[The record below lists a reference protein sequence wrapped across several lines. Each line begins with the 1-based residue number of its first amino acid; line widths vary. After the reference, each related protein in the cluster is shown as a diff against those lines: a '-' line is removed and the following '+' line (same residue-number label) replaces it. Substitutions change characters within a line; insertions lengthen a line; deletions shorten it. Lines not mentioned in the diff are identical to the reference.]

1 MAAENETSF
10 LILLSADSEHAL
22 PDDDGEVIAALTNY
36 GVNFDKRK
44 KPHVNAVA
52 RLNLFSGI
60 LLLHLHLDDI
70 AESWPVL
77 SVAQQRTL
85 AT

>member
-1 MAAENETSF
+1 MAAEKETSF

-44 KPHVNAVA
+44 KPHANAA
-52 RLNLFSGI
+52 GRLNL
-60 LLLHLHLDDI
+60 L
-70 AESWPVL
+70 AEKF
-77 SVAQQRTL
+77 VASPTP
-85 AT
+85 